1 MAIKLDKY
9 YTPVEISKYCID
21 KTFEI
26 LAGFQISEILEPSA
40 GNGSFSLQIPNC
52 IAIDIEPEHETVL
65 KQDFLNFEISY
76 KKGRLVIG
84 NPPFGERNNL
94 SRAFYKKSVKIA
106 DYIAFIQPISQLN
119 NVESMYEFDLI
130 HSEDLNIHFYSDVK
144 LHCCFNIYKRPL
156 QGLNR
161 KFENPAK
168 SLFKIYRSDNK
179 NYKNIKEDFEI
190 VRRGANTGKL
200 AIGQTSCFKIV
211 VNNKKNL
218 EYVKNTI
225 LNFDFIKNYNFISTP
240 YIKASDVYNLFKNF
254 EIKNSEIF

>member
-1 MAIKLDKY
+1 MGIKLDKY

-119 NVESMYEFDLI
+119 NVESLYEFDLI
-130 HSEDLNIHFYSDVK
+130 YSEDLNIHFYSDVK

-156 QGLNR
+156 QGLN
-161 KFENPAK
+161 KKVENPAK

-190 VRRGANTGKL
+190 IRRGGCAGKIADGHL
-200 AIGQTSCFKIV
+200 DCFKIV
-211 VNNKKNL
+211 VNNKKNI
-218 EYVKNTI
+218 EFVKNTI
-225 LNFDFIKNYNFISTP
+225 LNFDFSKNKKYMTAISLKHTD
-240 YIKASDVYNLFKNF
+240 IYNLFQNF